1 MGCRSCGGFEAE
13 KEEQLMKRIYAIGTL
28 ILIVLVFL
36 VTFYVYPKLPE
47 QVPVHWNIEGK
58 VDDYGDKTWAAFLLP
73 GVMVFILGLMKA
85 LPWLS
90 PKPFEVDSFR
100 TTYEFVLFLC
110 ACLFAYIQGLLL
122 WSMLHQAIDTS
133 RAFLAGFFLF
143 FALLG
148 NVLGKVKR
156 NFWIGIRTP
165 WTLANERVWND
176 THRFG
181 ARLFVVVGVTGFLT
195 TIAGVTP
202 LFAIAVLLIATLVT
216 VAYSLALYKRLER
229 AGKV

>member
-1 MGCRSCGGFEAE
+1 MT
-13 KEEQLMKRIYAIGTL
+13 RIYAIATS

-36 VTFYVYPKLPE
+36 VTLYVYPQLPE
-47 QVPVHWNIEGK
+47 QVPVHWNLEGK
-58 VDDYGDKTWAAFLLP
+58 VDDYGDKTWATFLLP
-73 GVMVFILGLMKA
+73 VAMILILGLMKA

-90 PKPFEVDSFR
+90 PKPFAVDSFR
-100 TTYEFVLFLC
+100 TTYVFVMFLC
-110 ACLFAYIQGLLL
+110 ACLFAYIQGLLI

-143 FALLG
+143 FVLLG

-176 THRFG
+176 THRFA
-181 ARLFVVVGVTGFLT
+181 ARVFVAAGIAGFIT

-202 LFAIAVLLIATLVT
+202 IFAIAILMIAVLITAW
-216 VAYSLALYKRLER
+216 YSLALYKRLER

>member
-1 MGCRSCGGFEAE
+1 MTRV
-13 KEEQLMKRIYAIGTL
+13 YAIATI
-28 ILIVLVFL
+28 ILIVVVFL
-36 VTFYVYPKLPE
+36 VTLYVYPQLPE
-47 QVPVHWNIEGK
+47 QVPVHWNLEGK
-58 VDDYGDKTWAAFLLP
+58 VDDYGDKTWASFLLP
-73 GVMVFILGLMKA
+73 GAMLLILGLMKA

-90 PKPFEVDSFR
+90 PKPFAVDSFR
-100 TTYEFVLFLC
+100 TTYAFVMFLC

-122 WSMLHQAIDTS
+122 WNMLHEAIDTS
-133 RAFLAGFFLF
+133 RAFLAGLFLF

-176 THRFG
+176 THRFA
-181 ARLFVVVGVTGFLT
+181 ARVFVAVGILGFIT

-202 LFAIAVLLIATLVT
+202 IFAVAIFMVAVLITAV
-216 VAYSLALYKRLER
+216 YSRALYKRLER

>member
-1 MGCRSCGGFEAE
+1 MTRT
-13 KEEQLMKRIYAIGTL
+13 YAIATI

-36 VTFYVYPKLPE
+36 VTLYVYPKLPE
-47 QVPVHWNIEGK
+47 QVPVHWNMEGK

-73 GVMVFILGLMKA
+73 GLMLLVLALMRA
-85 LPWLS
+85 LPWFS
-90 PKPFEVDSFR
+90 PKPFAVDSFHS
-100 TTYEFVLFLC
+100 TYVFVMFLC

-122 WSMLHQAIDTS
+122 WSMLHEAIDTS
-133 RAFLAGFFLF
+133 RAFLAGLFLF

-165 WTLANERVWND
+165 WTLASDRVWND

-181 ARLFVVVGVTGFLT
+181 GRVFVAVGILGFIT

-202 LFAIAVLLIATLVT
+202 IFAIAVFMVAVLITAG
-216 VAYSLALYKRLER
+216 YSLALYKRFER
-229 AGKV
+229 AGEV

>member
-1 MGCRSCGGFEAE
+1 MTRV
-13 KEEQLMKRIYAIGTL
+13 YATATV

-36 VTFYVYPKLPE
+36 VTLYVYPRLPE
-47 QVPVHWNIEGK
+47 QVPVHWNLEGK
-58 VDDYGDKTWAAFLLP
+58 VDDYGDKTWATFLLP
-73 GVMVFILGLMKA
+73 GAMILILGLMKA

-90 PKPFEVDSFR
+90 PKPFAVDSFR
-100 TTYEFVLFLC
+100 TTYTFVMFIC

-122 WSMLHQAIDTS
+122 WSMLHEAIDTS
-133 RAFLAGFFLF
+133 RAFLAGLFLF

-176 THRFG
+176 THRFA
-181 ARLFVVVGVTGFLT
+181 ARVFVAVGILGFIT

-202 LFAIAVLLIATLVT
+202 IFAIAILMVAVLITAG
-216 VAYSLALYKRLER
+216 YSLALYKRLER